1 MEKLHTINILVHVFA
16 GTIALITGFIAIGT
30 RKGGR
35 NHVKAG
41 RMFLRIISLVILT
54 GLLGVFVFQ
63 RNTFLLV
70 ITLLSGYTAY
80 SGLRALRLRGSKPGW
95 KDYFIPAIVLASGIY
110 YLYYISSIG
119 MFWQP
124 SVTYSTLGALAF
136 VTLYDIG
143 KLFIP
148 ASFLQ
153 RVFVQEHVYKMT
165 SSLIALVSA
174 FTGTVLPQYKPY
186 SQLLPTVFG
195 LAYIVG
201 VFIWLGSKSRPQ
213 FSFKQS

>member
-16 GTIALITGFIAIGT
+16 GIIALITGFIAIGT

-41 RMFLRIISLVILT
+41 RMFLRVISLVILT

-80 SGLRALRLRGSKPGW
+80 SGLRALRLHGSKPPL
-95 KDYFIPAIVLASGIY
+95 KDYIIPVIVLASGIY

-136 VTLYDIG
+136 VALYDIG

-153 RVFVQEHVYKMT
+153 RVFV
-165 SSLIALVSA
+165 
-174 FTGTVLPQYKPY
+174 
-186 SQLLPTVFG
+186 
-195 LAYIVG
+195 
-201 VFIWLGSKSRPQ
+201 
-213 FSFKQS
+213 